1 MYILLELYLFEHDG
15 ATEIRSQYNYFYW
28 LKMNSTKEVLNRF
41 RFAESKSQRIRWL
54 DGITDRWPSSCPSSM
69 DMSLSKVWELVMDRE
84 A

>member
-41 RFAESKSQRIRWL
+41 RFAESKSQMVGWHHQQMAI
-54 DGITDRWPSSCPSSM
+54 I
-69 DMSLSKVWELVMDRE
+69 MSIINGHEFE
-84 A
+84 